1 MNRFSLGEY
10 EDYKF
15 LTDEELVKFRHMN
28 YVKQNMLYANKVKFI
43 IIKSGKAKLSY
54 FENGKE
60 FILNFAK
67 SGNMLFLD
75 KNTALEFLENSEV
88 LELSLFNI
96 ENLLKN
102 KSFCMSL
109 INTLIRTIILQ
120 RELIKDVV
128 FKDLEGR
135 LKSFL
140 QNLAN
145 EQNEFIR
152 DKQVLTMPFSVK
164 ILSELLGFERQSVS
178 TMFNKLIKDE
188 KLQKIGKNRF
198 ILNQS

>member
-1 MNRFSLGEY
+1 MSRFSLGEY

-15 LTDEELVKFRHMN
+15 LTDEELVKFRHI
-28 YVKQNMLYANKVKFI
+28 YYLKQNMIYANKVKFI
-43 IIKSGKAKLSY
+43 IIKSGRAKLSY

-60 FILNFAK
+60 FILSFART
-67 SGNMLFLD
+67 GNMLFLD
-75 KNTALEFLENSEV
+75 KNTVLEFLENSEI

-96 ENLLKN
+96 KNLLKN
-102 KSFCMSL
+102 QPFCMSL

-178 TMFNKLIKDE
+178 TMLNKLIKDE

-198 ILNQS
+198 ILNQR